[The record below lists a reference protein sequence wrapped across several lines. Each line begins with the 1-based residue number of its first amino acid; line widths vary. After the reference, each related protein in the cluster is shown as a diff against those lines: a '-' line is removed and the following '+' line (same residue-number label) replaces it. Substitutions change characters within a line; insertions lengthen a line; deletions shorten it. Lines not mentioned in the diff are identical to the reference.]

1 MVSEYQDFPYKG
13 LAILMA
19 FSLPIYHRPE
29 KPAVTIKIVPLQVC
43 HPNVKRIHPIFLTL
57 FLKYFLSRHELK
69 V

>member
-1 MVSEYQDFPYKG
+1 MVSEYQDLPYYG
-13 LAILMA
+13 LAIHMA
-19 FSLPIYHRPE
+19 FSFIYHRPE